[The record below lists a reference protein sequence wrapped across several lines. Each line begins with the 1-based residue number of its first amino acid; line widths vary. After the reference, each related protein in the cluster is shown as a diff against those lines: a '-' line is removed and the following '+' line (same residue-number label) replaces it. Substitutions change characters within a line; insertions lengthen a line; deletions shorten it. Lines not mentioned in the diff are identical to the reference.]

1 MNSIKKNYIY
11 NVIYEI
17 LLIIIPLI
25 TSPYISRVLGAEQVG
40 IYSYCYSV
48 VSYFMLFARLGIVN
62 HGSRSIASALNENER
77 NKIFSNTLAVQGC
90 LSVMVIISY
99 IMYLN
104 FFNVQNYVISALMIT
119 YLIATAFDINWFF
132 FGIEQFKVTVSRN
145 IIIKIMSTI
154 LLFVF
159 VKERVDLW
167 KYVLILGFAQL
178 GGQLVVWPYLRD
190 KVKLVKPN
198 IENMLEQLLPMF
210 ILFIPQIAVSLYK
223 MMDKIMLGW
232 FCVKEQLGYYEYATT
247 IVNLPLG
254 FITSLGTVML
264 PRISAMMKTG
274 ENKKTLVYTRYS
286 IIFAISLSTA
296 FTFGISAIAPTFV
309 PFYFGQEFEPA
320 VKLLI
325 GLSST
330 LIFISWANVIRTQFL
345 IPAKKDKEYI
355 ISLFTGAFVNVI
367 INFIFI
373 PRFLAWGAVIGTIVA
388 EVTVCV
394 MQTLM
399 SKKYIPIWKYIKECF
414 PFILIGSVMFIVVR
428 FVSYIHFP
436 IIISLIL
443 QIVVGVIVYLGL
455 VSIYAFIVWKVSIIT
470 FIRSIKDKK

>member
-1 MNSIKKNYIY
+1 MSSVKKNYIY

-40 IYSYCYSV
+40 VYSYCYSV

-62 HGSRSIASALNENER
+62 HGSRSIAAASNEQER

-90 LSVMVIISY
+90 LSVLVIITY
-99 IMYLN
+99 IIYLN
-104 FFNVQNYVISALMIT
+104 IFEAQYHMISVLMIA

-132 FGIEQFKVTVSRN
+132 FGIEQFKITVSRN
-145 IIIKIMSTI
+145 IIIKVFSTI

-159 VKERVDLW
+159 VKERTDLW
-167 KYVLILGFAQL
+167 KYVLILGFSQL
-178 GGQLVVWPYLRD
+178 GGQVAVWPYLRG
-190 KVKLVKPN
+190 KVKIVKPN
-198 IENMLEQLLPMF
+198 IREMRDQFVPMF

-286 IIFAISLSTA
+286 IIFAVSLSTA
-296 FTFGISAIAPTFV
+296 FAFGISAIAPTFV
-309 PFYFGQEFEPA
+309 PFYFGKEFEPT
-320 VKLLI
+320 VQLLI

-330 LIFISWANVIRTQFL
+330 LVFIAWANVVRTQFL

-355 ISLFTGAFVNVI
+355 ISLFTGAFANVI
-367 INFIFI
+367 VNYILI
-373 PRFLAWGAVIGTIVA
+373 PRLLAWGAVIGTIIA
-388 EVTVCV
+388 EITVCV
-394 MQTLM
+394 MQTFM
-399 SKKYIPIWKYIKECF
+399 SKKYIPIWKYIKECIAF
-414 PFILIGSVMFIVVR
+414 VGMGAIMFMVVR
-428 FVSYIHFP
+428 VVGQWQ
-436 IIISLIL
+436 ISIVASLLL
-443 QIVVGVIVYLGL
+443 QVVVGVIVYLGL
-455 VSIYAFIVWKVSIIT
+455 VAIYARCVWKVSIISM
-470 FIRSIKDKK
+470 IRSLKGK